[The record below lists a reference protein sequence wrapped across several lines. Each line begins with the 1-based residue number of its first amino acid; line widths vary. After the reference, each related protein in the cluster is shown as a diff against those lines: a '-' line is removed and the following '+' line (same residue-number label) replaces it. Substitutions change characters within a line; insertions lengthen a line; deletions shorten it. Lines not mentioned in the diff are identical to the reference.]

1 MEKLVLIPGMMSDER
16 LWAPQIEALRGDYDV
31 FVFYYADKNDVQDM
45 ARAILESIDGPFA
58 VCGTSMGGYVAL
70 EVALAAPDRVTH
82 LGLFNTGATG
92 DSEERKTQRREELDK
107 GANVFERAR
116 RTDAYYATFLAP
128 ANAKNPDIIGAMR
141 AMTLDLGYKTLVNHH
156 TACMTR
162 PRRMDD
168 LGALTMPVT
177 LIGGADDE
185 VTPLGLQQD
194 IACRVPQAD
203 LIVIPDCGHV
213 ASLEQSDAVTAAIRD
228 LMAKTTQD
236 ERKRA

>member
-1 MEKLVLIPGMMSDER
+1 MQKLILIPGMMSDER
-16 LWAPQIEALRGDYDV
+16 LWAPQIEALRGEYDV
-31 FVFYYADKNDVQDM
+31 SVFYYVDKNNVQDM
-45 ARAILESIDGPFA
+45 ARAILDSVDGPFA

-92 DSEERKTQRREELDK
+92 DNEERRAARQEELDK
-107 GANVFERAR
+107 GADVFARAR
-116 RTDAYYATFLAP
+116 GKDAYYATFLAP
-128 ANAKNPDIIGAMR
+128 VNAKNPDVIGPMR
-141 AMTLDLGYKTLVNHH
+141 AMALDLGYKTLVNHH

-177 LIGGADDE
+177 LVGGIDDD

-194 IACRVPQAD
+194 IARRVSQAD
-203 LIVIPDCGHV
+203 LIEIPDCGHV
-213 ASLEQSDAVTAAIRD
+213 ASLEQPDAVTAAIRD
-228 LMAKTTQD
+228 LMTKTAQD
-236 ERKRA
+236 QRKRA